1 MNDKKKFDNIKEE
14 SEFTE
19 NVIRVSRV
27 SKVVK
32 GGKRFNF
39 SALVAVGNGKGR
51 VGLGLGKAS
60 GVPEAIRK
68 AVEDAKKNMVDV
80 PIVHGTIPHEVQ
92 AKFSA
97 GVVLLKPAGP
107 GTGVIAGGAVRALVE
122 LAGINNILTKSLG
135 SSNALNMAKA
145 TIKCLEQLK
154 LNTSISK
161 LRGRTGEEP
170 SQN

>member
-14 SEFTE
+14 GEFTE

-80 PIVHGTIPHEVQ
+80 PIIHGTIPHEVQ

-145 TIKCLEQLK
+145 TIKCLELLK
-154 LNTSISK
+154 LNSSISK
-161 LRGRTGEEP
+161 LRGRTGEEQ